1 MITQDLAQTT
11 HFTPAPAARN
21 GRAGLWLCLS
31 VGVHALLLFAL
42 YQAVSPSPLN
52 LPHAGRS
59 GGEMSV
65 MLLAASPAT
74 AEPQEIAPVTTRS
87 ASPKSVEAE
96 RADIQVEKKSIAR
109 KTPEPSKKAVNK
121 PVTTPKKP
129 APLRETVR
137 NAPPAP
143 PSPKPAETRLTPAP
157 QPAVASV
164 AASSASRPGESE
176 SGNAAQGAGNATSS
190 VVRILHRRVNYPNRA
205 RAMGLEGQVKVKFDI
220 TAAGTITN
228 IRILAETPRDVFSS
242 DLRRD
247 ISRWRYVTTGPVN
260 DRVVTVIFKIDGRIQ
275 LIS

>member
-1 MITQDLAQTT
+1 MITQDLAQAT
-11 HFTPAPAARN
+11 HFTPAFAVRN

-59 GGEMSV
+59 GDEMSV

-74 AEPQEIAPVTTRS
+74 AEPQEIAPATTLT

-96 RADIQVEKKSIAR
+96 RADILVEKKSIAR
-109 KTPEPSKKAVNK
+109 KNPERPKKAVNK

-129 APLRETVR
+129 APPRETAR
-137 NAPPAP
+137 SAPPAP
-143 PSPKPAETRLTPAP
+143 PSPKLAETRLTPAP

-228 IRILAETPRDVFSS
+228 IRILAEIPRDVFSS

>member
-1 MITQDLAQTT
+1 MTQDLAQAT
-11 HFTPAPAARN
+11 HFTPASAARN

-42 YQAVSPSPLN
+42 YQAASPSPLN

-74 AEPQEIAPVTTRS
+74 AEPQEIAPATTRT

-109 KTPEPSKKAVNK
+109 KNPERPKKAVNK

-129 APLRETVR
+129 APPRETAR
-137 NAPPAP
+137 SAPPAP

-176 SGNAAQGAGNATSS
+176 SGNAAQGAGKATSS

>member
-1 MITQDLAQTT
+1 MTQDLAQAT
-11 HFTPAPAARN
+11 HFTPASAARN

-52 LPHAGRS
+52 PPHAGRS

-65 MLLAASPAT
+65 MLLTASPAA
-74 AEPQEIAPVTTRS
+74 AEPQEIAPATTHT

-96 RADIQVEKKSIAR
+96 RADILVEKKSIAR
-109 KTPEPSKKAVNK
+109 KNPEPPKKAVNK

-129 APLRETVR
+129 APPRETAR
-137 NAPPAP
+137 SAPPAP

-176 SGNAAQGAGNATSS
+176 SGNAAQGAGKATSS

-205 RAMGLEGQVKVKFDI
+205 RAMGVEGQVKVKFDI